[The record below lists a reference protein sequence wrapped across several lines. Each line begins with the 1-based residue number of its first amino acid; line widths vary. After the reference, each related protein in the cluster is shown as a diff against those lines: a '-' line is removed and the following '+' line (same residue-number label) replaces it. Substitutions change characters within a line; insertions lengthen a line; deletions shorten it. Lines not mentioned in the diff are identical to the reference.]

1 MKILRLIAFTTIMA
15 SLFFIAPVNASSD
28 SKRAE
33 LNLVTALIS
42 MASYDDEIN
51 LLTREW
57 LKDMGWNFQTMSNI
71 NKSADGRFHFVTK
84 ELADGNKIYILA
96 FPGTERAKDIA
107 VDMRVARVPFL
118 GNTVAEFRRTA
129 TERNKYNHQVPLVH
143 CGFNDYAMTAM
154 FDKKLPDFGSLTAGE
169 IIAQTLK
176 KEPKMHLY
184 LTGHSLGGAAA
195 ILTAARLTDLGI
207 NPAQLDVITFGS
219 PAVGNEAFAR
229 KYENK
234 INLQRIT
241 VKKDPVSTVLQSLSG
256 GFVQFGQKEVW
267 KQYASDE
274 KIPHEM
280 VIYLDSAIRK
290 FQAEASGTSRLVT
303 GTPVNIAGGI
313 YLAPINFSLADNIAD
328 DKVPMKKMMHDI
340 LTLEYKPLVIE
351 ADDNTNSLVKWQQ
364 KAKAAGCK
372 YIVAQDIA
380 GKRIKTE
387 NNDYRMELT
396 ENIYDVQGNIL
407 NMQVMST
414 TTNKLTPLE
423 TIAYLHYQGKSN
435 RQNQLR

>member
-1 MKILRLIAFTTIMA
+1 M
-15 SLFFIAPVNASSD
+15 
-28 SKRAE
+28 
-33 LNLVTALIS
+33 
-42 MASYDDEIN
+42 
-51 LLTREW
+51 
-57 LKDMGWNFQTMSNI
+57 
-71 NKSADGRFHFVTK
+71 
-84 ELADGNKIYILA
+84 
-96 FPGTERAKDIA
+96 
-107 VDMRVARVPFL
+107 
-118 GNTVAEFRRTA
+118 
-129 TERNKYNHQVPLVH
+129 
-143 CGFNDYAMTAM
+143 
-154 FDKKLPDFGSLTAGE
+154 
-169 IIAQTLK
+169 
-176 KEPKMHLY
+176 
-184 LTGHSLGGAAA
+184 
-195 ILTAARLTDLGI
+195 
-207 NPAQLDVITFGS
+207 
-219 PAVGNEAFAR
+219 
-229 KYENK
+229 
-234 INLQRIT
+234 
-241 VKKDPVSTVLQSLSG
+241 
-256 GFVQFGQKEVW
+256 
-267 KQYASDE
+267 
-274 KIPHEM
+274 
-280 VIYLDSAIRK
+280 
-290 FQAEASGTSRLVT
+290 T